1 MDNIFNPRKVNSYS
15 LDELFELCETGVVTL
30 EELETTD
37 LHMSIFDELEKR
49 IQKFRKV
56 KELDDWNSVKDS
68 GIEELTKFVS
78 KNQSPSKYIH
88 DADVR
93 IRFLRELDF
102 VKKDIEKEIENKEY
116 PILGEAYEGFLRIE
130 ERLKELLYNSSSEER
145 KLIQTKLDE
154 LHQILALLKDI
165 FRIINPRRNELYSI
179 VPHHERT
186 VNYCIVKDTT
196 DWLDL
201 LSPASYTPP
210 RLSESFSWSFFNK
223 GKTLCNSAVFA
234 PASIAKGDDLF
245 VQVYIYKD
253 EETDKVIIDSKMSD
267 EDTTQRSYTPL
278 NFPIKKGDK
287 ISIRLDMH
295 GLSVE
300 GDSTKSI
307 IWQNKYTKCSF
318 FVYVPINYDKPFLF
332 S

>member
-201 LSPASYTPP
+201 LIYTP
-210 RLSESFSWSFFNK
+210 
-223 GKTLCNSAVFA
+223 
-234 PASIAKGDDLF
+234 
-245 VQVYIYKD
+245 
-253 EETDKVIIDSKMSD
+253 KVIRI
-267 EDTTQRSYTPL
+267 
-278 NFPIKKGDK
+278 F
-287 ISIRLDMH
+287 
-295 GLSVE
+295 
-300 GDSTKSI
+300 
-307 IWQNKYTKCSF
+307 
-318 FVYVPINYDKPFLF
+318 
-332 S
+332 